1 MSQARPPPHGLPV
14 LEKGKVSGG
23 AEAPG
28 LGLGPV
34 RSMWRL
40 RLIRSVWRLPKG
52 CWQMPWGCLQELL
65 IAEGAAATEGA
76 CVQ

>member
-1 MSQARPPPHGLPV
+1 MSQARPPPYRLPV

-23 AEAPG
+23 AGAPG

-34 RSMWRL
+34 
-40 RLIRSVWRLPKG
+40 RSVWRLPKG